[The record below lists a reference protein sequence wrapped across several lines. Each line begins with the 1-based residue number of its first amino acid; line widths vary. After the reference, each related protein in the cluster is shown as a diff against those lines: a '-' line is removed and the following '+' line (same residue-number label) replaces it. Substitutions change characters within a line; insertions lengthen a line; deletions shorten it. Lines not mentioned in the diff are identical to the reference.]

1 MTDQNK
7 EIATVADAEL
17 AETAAEYAFAASYNL
32 NTEAGRMAAFNAG
45 VACDEK
51 LADHAGETLNMVAWL
66 VEPIEVADQ
75 LTGELE
81 TRPHVV
87 ITDDAGKTYEAQSI
101 GLYQALRRL
110 QAIRPVIDQDNP
122 AVIEIVSRKVARGK
136 MITFKLVG

>member
-1 MTDQNK
+1 MTDQNT

-17 AETAAEYAFAASYNL
+17 AEPTAEYAFAASYDL
-32 NTEAGRMAAFNAG
+32 KTEAGQMAAFNAG

-51 LADHAGETLNMVAWL
+51 LADHAGEIINMVAWL

-87 ITDDAGKTYEAQSI
+87 ITADDGKTYEAQSI

-110 QAIRPVIDQDNP
+110 AAIRPVIDADNP
-122 AVIEIVSRKVARGK
+122 AVIEIIARKVARGK